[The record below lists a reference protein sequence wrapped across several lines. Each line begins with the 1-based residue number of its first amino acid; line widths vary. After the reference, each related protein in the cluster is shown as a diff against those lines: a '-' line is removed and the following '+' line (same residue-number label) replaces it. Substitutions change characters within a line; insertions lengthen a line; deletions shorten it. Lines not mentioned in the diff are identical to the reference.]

1 MTNLEKTDYPI
12 EIYGIMLLPINISV
26 NVNMHKRIGYV
37 RKVSSSYL
45 HRGER
50 KIQKLERELN
60 AYHSSNMQ
68 VSMP

>member
-1 MTNLEKTDYPI
+1 MTNLEKADYPI

-26 NVNMHKRIGYV
+26 NVNVHKRIGYV

-50 KIQKLERELN
+50 KIQKSE
-60 AYHSSNMQ
+60 S
-68 VSMP
+68 